1 MIASAHLAA
10 GFVAGMASA
19 RITERRG
26 LRVATAFAVGLMSH
40 VVLDSVPHGDYGTL
54 PHSTV
59 AWVVLCE
66 IVGICVIGG
75 LIVRNRLTPHWPEYL
90 AAGLAGAVILDAK
103 FLARLV
109 LPARQAMTVER
120 YGDRIH
126 HLFHAAPM
134 RHPGVGT
141 AIEVA
146 TTIVL
151 LAILT
156 LFPRTES

>member
-1 MIASAHLAA
+1 M
-10 GFVAGMASA
+10 
-19 RITERRG
+19 
-26 LRVATAFAVGLMSH
+26 ATAFVVGLLSH
-40 VVLDSVPHGDYGTL
+40 VALDSIPHGDYRSL
-54 PHSTV
+54 PPSTI

-66 IVGICVIGG
+66 VVGICLIAGF
-75 LIVRNRLTPHWPEYL
+75 IVRRRLTPHWPEYL

-103 FLARLV
+103 FIARLA
-109 LPARQAMTVER
+109 LPARQAMMVER

-126 HLFHAAPM
+126 RLFHAAPM

-141 AIEVA
+141 TIEVV

-156 LFPRTES
+156 RFPRTES

>member
-1 MIASAHLAA
+1 MIASAHVAA

-19 RITERRG
+19 RITESRAW
-26 LRVATAFAVGLMSH
+26 RVVTAFAVGLMSH
-40 VVLDSVPHGDYGTL
+40 VALDSIPHGDYGTL
-54 PHSTV
+54 PQSTI

-66 IVGICVIGG
+66 IIGICLIAGF
-75 LIVRNRLTPHWPEYL
+75 IVRRRLAPHWPEYL
-90 AAGLAGAVILDAK
+90 AAGLAGAVILDSK
-103 FLARLV
+103 FFARLV

-126 HLFHAAPM
+126 RLFHAAPM

-146 TTIVL
+146 TTISL

-156 LFPRTES
+156 LFPRAES